1 MHMTNDLRV
10 LHVIGG
16 LQCGGAE
23 ALLYRLATRKSRVTH
38 EIVSL
43 GKRDWYSPLLE
54 QHGIEVHHFNI
65 ESLRSALGA
74 LRGLEQL
81 IARSGADVIQSWMY
95 MSNVVAGVLARPHI
109 PVVWG
114 IHTSTFDGTGLSS
127 RIAARIGGACA
138 PQLSDFVINCS
149 SRSAEMHARLGYS
162 RVPGAVIHNGYD
174 PCAFFPDED
183 IRSAVRAQLEVAD
196 DCFVIGCVARWN
208 AQKDIPN
215 LLAAMSDGKR
225 AGLPFIYV
233 LAGRGLD
240 WQNRELV
247 RCLNDSQCVDIVCL
261 LGERSDIPDLM
272 RAFDLH
278 VLPSCG
284 GEAFPNAVAESMLS
298 ATPNVVT
305 DTGDAATIVGDA
317 GWVVQPRDS
326 KGLAHAMRD
335 AFNEYRNNPFE
346 WQQRRMAARARVAER
361 YTFESMAEAYENVWR
376 QAVLN
381 ARRSYKRKRQGSDE
395 AVAAI
400 DHDVR

>member
-1 MHMTNDLRV
+1 
-10 LHVIGG
+10 
-16 LQCGGAE
+16 
-23 ALLYRLATRKSRVTH
+23 
-38 EIVSL
+38 
-43 GKRDWYSPLLE
+43 
-54 QHGIEVHHFNI
+54 
-65 ESLRSALGA
+65 
-74 LRGLEQL
+74 
-81 IARSGADVIQSWMY
+81 
-95 MSNVVAGVLARPHI
+95 
-109 PVVWG
+109 
-114 IHTSTFDGTGLSS
+114 
-127 RIAARIGGACA
+127 
-138 PQLSDFVINCS
+138 
-149 SRSAEMHARLGYS
+149 
-162 RVPGAVIHNGYD
+162 
-174 PCAFFPDED
+174 
-183 IRSAVRAQLEVAD
+183 
-196 DCFVIGCVARWN
+196 VIGCVARWN

-215 LLAAMSDGKR
+215 LLAAMSEGKR

-247 RCLNDSQCVDIVCL
+247 RRLNDSQCDDIVSL
-261 LGERSDIPDLM
+261 LGERSDIPHLM

-335 AFNEYRNNPFE
+335 AFNEYRNNPVE

-376 QAVLN
+376 QAVLK
-381 ARRSYKRKRQGSDE
+381 ARRSYKRKRQGPDE

-400 DHDVR
+400 DHHVR